1 MGENGGRE
9 LVGEDLNILG
19 RVKVGT
25 KIEIRQVNR
34 AKESVVGDN
43 RIKEDVDG
51 RKRSDL
57 CGGGQEEGRLSPPAV
72 PRTRRSTPV
81 V

>member
-25 KIEIRQVNR
+25 KIEI
-34 AKESVVGDN
+34 SIVGDN
-43 RIKEDVDG
+43 RSKEDVDG

-57 CGGGQEEGRLSPPAV
+57 GGGGQEEGRRSPPAV